1 MSWMEQINPA
11 TAVWRGVQAYAAE
24 RIAELTTVCTTVR
37 SSDAEIRAAQAAIQE
52 LQALLALPGRIA
64 LQAQQRGTIDRS
76 KGY

>member
-24 RIAELTTVCTTVR
+24 RIAELTAVCTTAR
-37 SSDAEIRAAQAAIQE
+37 STDVEIRAAQAAIQE
-52 LQALLALPGRIA
+52 LGALLALPARIT
-64 LQAQQRGTIDRS
+64 LQAQQRGTTDRS